1 MLPQNRKAQP
11 RVESGLITQN
21 RTKESIRPRMR
32 EKGLLFERQ
41 EGIFPLDGEQIFI
54 LTVLAG

>member
-32 EKGLLFERQ
+32 ENGLLFERQ
-41 EGIFPLDGEQIFI
+41 DGIFPLDGEQIFT